1 MKNQTSRLRHEP
13 PCDRVAFFVT
23 FQNLRKPQ
31 GRSERL
37 ETTYPLAF
45 KSIGAGKPIQAIPSA
60 TAQEQVVASMLE
72 RFSVVAPGPDLAVK
86 NPAEGSD

>member
-1 MKNQTSRLRHEP
+1 MNNQTSRLRHEP

-45 KSIGAGKPIQAIPSA
+45 KSIGAGKPIQAIPA
-60 TAQEQVVASMLE
+60 A
-72 RFSVVAPGPDLAVK
+72 FAPSSLVQLGISPPRV
-86 NPAEGSD
+86 EGVGGLVD

>member
-1 MKNQTSRLRHEP
+1 MKIQTSRLRHEP

-23 FQNLRKPQ
+23 FQNLRKAQ

-45 KSIGAGKPIQAIPSA
+45 KSIGAGKTHPGDPSSLC
-60 TAQEQVVASMLE
+60 TL
-72 RFSVVAPGPDLAVK
+72 FSCSTGYFAPRV
-86 NPAEGSD
+86 EGVGGLVD